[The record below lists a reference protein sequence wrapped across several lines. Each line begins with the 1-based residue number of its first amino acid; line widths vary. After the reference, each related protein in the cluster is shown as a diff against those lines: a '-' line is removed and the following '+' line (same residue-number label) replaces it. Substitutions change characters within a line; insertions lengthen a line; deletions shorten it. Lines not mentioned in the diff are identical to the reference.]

1 MPKFFFHIRQGDELE
16 VDDLGTD
23 FPSKE
28 QAVLDART
36 AAREMLA
43 ELLLAGEHLDG
54 QRFEITA
61 EDGSLVDTVTF
72 RSVLN
77 LQ

>member
-16 VDDLGTD
+16 VDDQGTE

-28 QAVLDART
+28 HAVSDARA

-43 ELLLAGEHLDG
+43 ELLLAGEHVDG
-54 QRFEITA
+54 QCFEIAA
-61 EDGSLVDTVTF
+61 EDGTVVETVTF

-77 LQ
+77 I

>member
-1 MPKFFFHIRQGDELE
+1 MPKFFFDIRQGDELE
-16 VDDLGTD
+16 IDDQGTE
-23 FPSKE
+23 FPSRE
-28 QAVLDART
+28 HAVLDARA

-54 QRFEITA
+54 QRFEIRA
-61 EDGSLVDTVTF
+61 EDGSLVEMVTF